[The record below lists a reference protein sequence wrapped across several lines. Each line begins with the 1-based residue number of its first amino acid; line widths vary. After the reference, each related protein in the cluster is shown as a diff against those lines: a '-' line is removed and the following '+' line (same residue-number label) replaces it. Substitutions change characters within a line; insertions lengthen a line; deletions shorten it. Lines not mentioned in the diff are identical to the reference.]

1 MISCWKAYSK
11 LTMFNPKN
19 VRAWTI
25 WMIQSSFA
33 SVMIRLLHVFLILS
47 LTHQVTGHCGVSCS
61 PYSHWTWK
69 KQKLNLN
76 TEKLQGYT
84 HFILKGYIYLSAATL
99 CTLFFIYDHIQCVL
113 LLCAWL
119 SEFWHMLSTL
129 LIKESNFSLKVKW
142 RSIFWA
148 AILKS
153 TLCCKTGNRK
163 QGDGQVIQTGRMG
176 PFFFFK
182 FTVSSG

>member
-1 MISCWKAYSK
+1 MFSFTLISCWEAYSK

-47 LTHQVTGHCGVSCS
+47 LTHQVTGHFGVSCS

-69 KQKLNLN
+69 KQKRNLN
-76 TEKLQGYT
+76 TEKLQGNT
-84 HFILKGYIYLSAATL
+84 DFILKGYIYLTCSYS

-129 LIKESNFSLKVKW
+129 CWLRSQISAW
-142 RSIFWA
+142 R
-148 AILKS
+148 
-153 TLCCKTGNRK
+153 
-163 QGDGQVIQTGRMG
+163 
-176 PFFFFK
+176 
-182 FTVSSG
+182 